1 VTPSR
6 PLPIATAAELAD
18 ADLEARAAS
27 RRAAREAPLMQA
39 ILRLFAD
46 SGGPVDVRAV
56 AAVRPEMP
64 AEEVRR
70 GLRNLDDDD
79 LLVLRGDLVTL
90 AYPFSAA
97 PTGFVARRAGGSERF
112 ICCAIDALGLAPM
125 LGEPVEVAATCHRSR
140 APLRF
145 AVAPDGPAPEAEAIM
160 VWVTRSGPDE
170 ARACTGL

>member
-1 VTPSR
+1 MPSR
-6 PLPIATAAELAD
+6 PLPIATAADLAD

-27 RRAAREAPLMQA
+27 RRAAREGPLMQTV
-39 ILRLFAD
+39 LRLFAD
-46 SGGPVDVRAV
+46 SDGPVDVRAV
-56 AAVRPEMP
+56 AAARKEMP
-64 AEEVRR
+64 AEAVRR
-70 GLRNLDDDD
+70 GLRALDDDD

-97 PTGFVARRAGGSERF
+97 PTGFVARRARGGDRF

-125 LGEPVEVAATCHRSR
+125 LGEPVEVAATCHHSG

-145 AVAPDGPAPEAEAIM
+145 VVATDGPAPEAAAFM
-160 VWVTRSGPDE
+160 VWVTRSNPDE